1 MSIPNMITALVDNNK
16 LEAESAFKDVI
27 SHKVGS
33 ALDLK
38 RVQVANSLVQQHVST
53 DDVEVE
59 SEEV

>member
-16 LEAESAFKDVI
+16 LGAESAFKSVI
-27 SHKVGS
+27 SQKVGS
-33 ALDLK
+33 AIDLK
-38 RVQVANSLVQQHVST
+38 RVQVANALVRQHVST

>member
-1 MSIPNMITALVDNNK
+1 MSIPNMLGALVDDNK
-16 LEAESAFKDVI
+16 IEAESAFKSI
-27 SHKVGS
+27 IAQKVGS

-38 RVQVANSLVQQHVST
+38 RVQVANALVRQHVST

>member
-1 MSIPNMITALVDNNK
+1 MSIPNMIGALMNDNK

-27 SHKVGS
+27 SHKVES

-53 DDVEVE
+53 DDVEVDG
-59 SEEV
+59 EEV

>member
-1 MSIPNMITALVDNNK
+1 MSIPNMIGALMNDNK

-38 RVQVANSLVQQHVST
+38 RVQVANSGST
-53 DDVEVE
+53 ACFYRRC
-59 SEEV
+59 

>member
-1 MSIPNMITALVDNNK
+1 MSIPNMIGALMNDNK

-27 SHKVGS
+27 SHKFGS

-53 DDVEVE
+53 DDVEVDG
-59 SEEV
+59 EEV

>member
-1 MSIPNMITALVDNNK
+1 MSIPNMIGALMNDNK
-16 LEAESAFKDVI
+16 LESESAFKDVI

-53 DDVEVE
+53 DDVEVDG
-59 SEEV
+59 EEV

>member
-1 MSIPNMITALVDNNK
+1 MNDNK

-53 DDVEVE
+53 DDVEVDG
-59 SEEV
+59 EEV

>member
-1 MSIPNMITALVDNNK
+1 MSIPNMIGALMNDNK

-33 ALDLK
+33 ELDLK

-53 DDVEVE
+53 DDVEVDG
-59 SEEV
+59 EEV

>member
-1 MSIPNMITALVDNNK
+1 MSIPNMISALESDNK

>member
-1 MSIPNMITALVDNNK
+1 MSIPNMIGALMNDNK

-33 ALDLK
+33 VLDLK

-53 DDVEVE
+53 DDVEVDG
-59 SEEV
+59 EEV

>member
-1 MSIPNMITALVDNNK
+1 MSIPNMIGALMNDNK

-27 SHKVGS
+27 SHKVGR

-53 DDVEVE
+53 DDVEVDG
-59 SEEV
+59 EEV